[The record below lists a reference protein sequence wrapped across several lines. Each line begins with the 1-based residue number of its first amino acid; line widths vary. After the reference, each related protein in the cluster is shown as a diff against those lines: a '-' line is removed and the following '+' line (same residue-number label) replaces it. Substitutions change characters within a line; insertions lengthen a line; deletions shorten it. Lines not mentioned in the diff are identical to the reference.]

1 LTESF
6 SAKRRTK
13 ETVAAKISDA
23 GDLMMRK
30 LFVSVIV
37 SGCLCGY
44 AALLYGLI
52 HILLRI
58 NNEYLLSLA
67 K

>member
-1 LTESF
+1 
-6 SAKRRTK
+6 
-13 ETVAAKISDA
+13 VAAEISNA

-30 LFVSVIV
+30 LFVSAIV

-52 HILLRI
+52 QILVRI
-58 NNEYLLSLA
+58 NNNYLLSLA

>member
-1 LTESF
+1 
-6 SAKRRTK
+6 
-13 ETVAAKISDA
+13 
-23 GDLMMRK
+23 MMRK
-30 LFVSVIV
+30 LFVSAIV

-52 HILLRI
+52 YILLQI
-58 NNEYLLSLA
+58 NHDYLLSLA

>member
-1 LTESF
+1 M
-6 SAKRRTK
+6 
-13 ETVAAKISDA
+13 ETVAAEISNA
-23 GDLMMRK
+23 GDRMMRK
-30 LFVSVIV
+30 LFVSAIV

-58 NNEYLLSLA
+58 NNDYLLSLA